1 MNVQLF
7 ATTHS
12 LETVDAMLDASD
24 SETDLVLY
32 RLEKRESQT
41 KAIRLDRET
50 LHIVRDELGQEVR
63 R

>member
-7 ATTHS
+7 VTTHS

-50 LHIVRDELGQEVR
+50 LHIVRDELGQQVR